1 MFTQARFALT
11 STQIFSRT
19 DLTTD
24 SEQFYNTILELL
36 EDSDEKNEVDQ
47 LMGWWNRYV
56 LISIFDVKIEGSTD
70 RSFLYIPKVN
80 SYHPKIVF
88 WRKFTRN
95 ELRRLRLWLLQL
107 LLKMNNCYTGPAYDQ
122 SCN

>member
-24 SEQFYNTILELL
+24 SERFYNTILELL
-36 EDSDEKNEVDQ
+36 KESNEKDEVDQ
-47 LMGWWNRYV
+47 LMGWWNRCV
-56 LISIFDVKIEGSTD
+56 LTSVFDVEIEGSTD

-80 SYHPKIVF
+80 SCHPRIVF

-95 ELRRLRLWLLQL
+95 KLRRLQLRLRL
-107 LLKMNNCYTGPAYDQ
+107 LLKMNSCYTGPAYD
-122 SCN
+122 